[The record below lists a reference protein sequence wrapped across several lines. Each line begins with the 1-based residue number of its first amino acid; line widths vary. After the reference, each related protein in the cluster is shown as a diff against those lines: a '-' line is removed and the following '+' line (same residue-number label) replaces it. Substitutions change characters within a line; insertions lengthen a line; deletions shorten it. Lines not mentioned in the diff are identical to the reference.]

1 MKISGLVLCIS
12 LPLGLGTSNPV
23 NSESVLGSS
32 ATPRSISPAVVSNEG
47 PDISGLS
54 TETLDE
60 FMLGSNPS
68 IPISFSTL
76 PIDGPDKSCFS
87 CEKSG
92 PFISCIPAPILGGS
106 DSKSGFSIFEA
117 SRSNLDLCISVLS
130 KILPSE
136 DPEIVDVSYEF
147 LGASNPEPPMLRS
160 YNTGKSKQ
168 IFDFSADGSVSV
180 KLSEMSGGSKDIPFF
195 GP

>member
-1 MKISGLVLCIS
+1 MKISDLVLCIS
-12 LPLGLGTSNPV
+12 LPLGLGMSNP
-23 NSESVLGSS
+23 SESVLGLS
-32 ATPRSISPAVVSNEG
+32 ATPRSISLAVVSNEG

-92 PFISCIPAPILGGS
+92 PFISCIPAPLLGGS
-106 DSKSGFSIFEA
+106 DPKSGFSIFKA

-147 LGASNPEPPMLRS
+147 LGASNPEPPMLGS
-160 YNTGKSKQ
+160 YNTGEFKQ